1 MRAAVLGVTFLF
13 LAAFLGGTIYAAV
26 DRGFT
31 VLTIL
36 SLLVVG
42 VLAVGILGAL
52 LEDPPDDDPPV

>member
-13 LAAFLGGTIYAAV
+13 LAAFLAGTVYAAF

-31 VLTIL
+31 VLTIV

-42 VLAVGILGAL
+42 VLAIGILGAL
-52 LEDPPDDDPPV
+52 LAEPPDDDPPF